1 MRAYIFIIF
10 LFTFIPPAFAVEA
23 LYICPMHPHISG
35 QEGDNCPICGMF
47 LVSQPDEV
55 LEHEEKERS
64 LEGSFKVNTSYIQ
77 TLGVRTSKITH
88 QQFGKNIRAF
98 GSVLAST
105 RLEHAID
112 VRTKGWI
119 VDLETSAIGD
129 KVKKGD
135 LLFNYYSPKL
145 MEAQSDF
152 LVGRR
157 LGNPEQRLRFFG
169 MSTKA
174 ISELKKRGK
183 FIEKTPFYA
192 PIDGTVTRLNVRKGS
207 HVQEGGAV
215 MVLQDFSEIW
225 VNADVPLRDIE
236 FLEIGTPTKV
246 TIPETG
252 IEYESIIDLIHP
264 VNDAMSRTVTVRIII
279 DNPDNQ
285 LKPNTYVDA
294 IFNARKK
301 SRLAVPEEAI
311 LRSSMGAYVIENLG
325 KGYFRPTMVKTG
337 ITSEGFTEITSGLLH
352 GQSVVVSGQFL
363 LDAES
368 NLKGGMSAMGHD
380 NSSMSK
386 DGTGMKTETQDSE
399 LGEQQHVH

>member
-10 LFTFIPPAFAVEA
+10 LFTFIPSAFSEDT

-35 QEGDNCPICGMF
+35 QEGDNCPICGMS
-47 LVSQPDEV
+47 LVSQI
-55 LEHEEKERS
+55 EELSGHKLTSIES
-64 LEGSFKVNTSYIQ
+64 NFKVNTSYIQ
-77 TLGVRTSKITH
+77 TLGVRTAKITH

-98 GSVLAST
+98 GSILAST

-135 LLFNYYSPKL
+135 LLFNFYSPKL

-183 FIEKTPFYA
+183 FIGKTPFYA
-192 PIDGTVTRLNVRKGS
+192 PINGTVTKLNVRKGS

-215 MVLQDFSEIW
+215 MVLQDFSKVW
-225 VNADVPLRDIE
+225 VNAGVPLRDIE
-236 FLEIGTPTKV
+236 FLEIGTPAKI

-252 IEYESIIDLIHP
+252 VEYESTIDFIHP
-264 VNDAMSRTVTVRIII
+264 VNDPMSRTLTVRIII
-279 DNPDNQ
+279 DNSNNQ

-294 IFNARKK
+294 TFNANKK

-311 LRSSMGAYVIENLG
+311 LRSSMGAYVIENLED
-325 KGYFRPTMVKTG
+325 GYFRPTMVKTG
-337 ITSEGFTEITSGLLH
+337 ITSGGFTEITSGLLH

-368 NLKGGMSAMGHD
+368 NLKGGISTMGHD
-380 NSSMSK
+380 KSSMSK
-386 DGTGMKTETQDSE
+386 NRTRTKTETQDSE
-399 LGEQQHVH
+399 LREQQHVH